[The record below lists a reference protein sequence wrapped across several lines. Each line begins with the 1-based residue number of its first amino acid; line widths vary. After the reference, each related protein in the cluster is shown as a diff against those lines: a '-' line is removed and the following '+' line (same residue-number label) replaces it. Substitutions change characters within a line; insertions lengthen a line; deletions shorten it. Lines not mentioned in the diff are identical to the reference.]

1 MKKTILTVFITFV
14 ITFLLAVLF
23 YHYSTKGD
31 CVKVDNAYVCKTGLA
46 KNGNVY
52 HKKENGVLKIEIEDA
67 K

>member
-23 YHYSTKGD
+23 YYYSTNND
-31 CVKVDNAYVCKTGLA
+31 CVKVDNIYICKTGLA

-52 HKKENGVLKIEIEDA
+52 SKKENGVWKVEIEDV